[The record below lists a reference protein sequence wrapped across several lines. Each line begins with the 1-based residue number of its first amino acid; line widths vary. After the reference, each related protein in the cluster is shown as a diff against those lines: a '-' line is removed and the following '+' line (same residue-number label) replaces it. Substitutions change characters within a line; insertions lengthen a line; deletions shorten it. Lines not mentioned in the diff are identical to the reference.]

1 MWTVDS
7 KFGDHQ
13 KAEIDTVSHMFMNT
27 IYTTGLRGEYNTT
40 GNLGAPRIN
49 RIFIDRPETDQ
60 FIFTQ
65 PYDYVVSPV
74 DRFHF
79 TNTLS
84 PITNLS
90 YNTCGDRTNGED
102 RLTAKFG
109 VNAGK
114 RLGIGF
120 NVDYLYGR
128 GYYSEQSTSHFK
140 FLLYGSYLGER
151 YQAHLLFSTLDQK
164 VTENGGITNDEY
176 IKHPDSFDDNFAT
189 NEIPTVLERNWN
201 RNSNQHIF
209 FTHRYS
215 FGFRKKVKM
224 TDDEIAARKFA
235 MESQKENEALRE
247 KQKAQRKAERE
258 GLDFDEDEY
267 EKQSFGG
274 RPDDAKIAGKEPV
287 ATEKSTIRD
296 VSASTAG
303 KRLTV

>member
-1 MWTVDS
+1 MIKSVRNVLGLVALLLAVPMCASAQIETDDNGRFNQMNSDGTMHTRNRNMADSLGTDKEVPRGIKVWTVDS
-7 KFGDHQ
+7 KFGDRQ

-151 YQAHLLFSTLDQK
+151 YQAHLISS
-164 VTENGGITNDEY
+164 I
-176 IKHPDSFDDNFAT
+176 
-189 NEIPTVLERNWN
+189 
-201 RNSNQHIF
+201 IF
-209 FTHRYS
+209 
-215 FGFRKKVKM
+215 
-224 TDDEIAARKFA
+224 I
-235 MESQKENEALRE
+235 
-247 KQKAQRKAERE
+247 
-258 GLDFDEDEY
+258 
-267 EKQSFGG
+267 
-274 RPDDAKIAGKEPV
+274 
-287 ATEKSTIRD
+287 
-296 VSASTAG
+296 
-303 KRLTV
+303 